1 MVQQL
6 IVYAI
11 VAVAAGWTLWSMF
24 LRGWLRRRAVAN
36 KAAADC
42 GPDCACG
49 D

>member
-1 MVQQL
+1 MVQAL

-11 VAVAAGWTLWSMF
+11 VAVAAGWTAWSLV
-24 LRGWLRRRAVAN
+24 LRGWVKRRAASRKQAV
-36 KAAADC
+36 DC